1 MWPWKNTCM
10 LQLVATLHGLLL
22 LFPACQSAVAVFHLS
37 TPLVLCMSPESSHA
51 NLLSPAP
58 HLMTIYAGR
67 IRAEFGRH
75 VKITFFAGRIW
86 IYAGRI
92 RRTNMN
98 RISPGGIPAESG
110 FCPVL
115 PAESG
120 FCRQNPGRIRILPGS
135 ELAQTLAQNWLRHW
149 LRTGSD
155 SFCRQNPG
163 RIQILPAESGRI
175 RQTLAET
182 DLAGEGVGSD
192 SERQGFR

>member
-92 RRTNMN
+92 RRNKYEPD
-98 RISPGGIPAESG
+98 SAGGIPAESG

-120 FCRQNPGRIRILPGS
+120 FCPVLPS
-135 ELAQTLAQNWLRHW
+135 
-149 LRTGSD
+149 
-155 SFCRQNPG
+155 
-163 RIQILPAESGRI
+163 ESGFCP
-175 RQTLAET
+175 
-182 DLAGEGVGSD
+182 DSAGRNCLSH
-192 SERQGFR
+192 F

>member
-92 RRTNMN
+92 RRKKYEPDFSRRNPGRV
-98 RISPGGIPAESG
+98 RILPAEPEFCLFLLAESG
-110 FCPVL
+110 FCPSRV
-115 PAESG
+115 AES
-120 FCRQNPGRIRILPGS
+120 RILPVSG
-135 ELAQTLAQNWLRHW
+135 
-149 LRTGSD
+149 
-155 SFCRQNPG
+155 G
-163 RIQILPAESGRI
+163 RIPDSARLGWQK
-175 RQTLAET
+175 LAEPV
-182 DLAGEGVGSD
+182 LS
-192 SERQGFR
+192 QF

>member
-1 MWPWKNTCM
+1 MCPWKNTCI

-37 TPLVLCMSPESSHA
+37 TPLVLCMSAESSHA

-92 RRTNMN
+92 RRKNMN

-120 FCRQNPGRIRILPGS
+120 FCRQNPCRIR
-135 ELAQTLAQNWLRHW
+135 
-149 LRTGSD
+149 
-155 SFCRQNPG
+155 
-163 RIQILPAESGRI
+163 ILPAESGRHW
-175 RQTLAET
+175 QTPIW
-182 DLAGEGVGSD
+182 
-192 SERQGFR
+192 QGRVWAPIAKDRG

>member
-37 TPLVLCMSPESSHA
+37 TQLVLCMSPESSHA

-92 RRTNMN
+92 RRKNMN

-110 FCPVL
+110 FCRQNPNSARFCRQNPNSARFCRQNPEFCPFL

-120 FCRQNPGRIRILPGS
+120 FCR
-135 ELAQTLAQNWLRHW
+135 
-149 LRTGSD
+149 
-155 SFCRQNPG
+155 
-163 RIQILPAESGRI
+163 ILPAESRILPVSAGRI
-175 RQTLAET
+175 WILPGFCRQKLAEPV
-182 DLAGEGVGSD
+182 LSH
-192 SERQGFR
+192 F